1 MNNNL
6 PGKIIKIQTATLDLL
21 MRMNLRLYIICVAA
35 IFALVVP
42 AAADNNTATV
52 HGEVYGWD
60 TFEPLE
66 NAVVDVNSTPAQSMV
81 AKYGSYSFE
90 LEPGNYSITAR
101 YYQNDTL
108 TYSATETI
116 TIKNVGGSYVLDLLL
131 LPVYSEELMDSSD
144 ANESSKNLTFSTGN
158 PTTRASGN
166 NTNSPDSV
174 NITDYKGFFSSSVKY
189 FLIAIMFFLMLTG
202 SYLFFRKHKNKE
214 KNAQQE
220 DKTGQMTGDSSKFRN
235 MPEQPVIAQDKSID
249 SGVQQGFQVNT
260 EDTASKTEPVRVSGS
275 GSGSQTTETDLET
288 EPEPN
293 ISLTKPI
300 AESESKLP
308 AVGQVVELKY
318 GVSEKKVPSE
328 NKEECQVQD
337 EEECQVQDKEECQI
351 QDKEDQVQEKEDQ
364 VQEKELAEFGSE
376 EENENNFS
384 EDFADI
390 SEIEISAPK
399 KRLPLPADLQEIMD
413 IIRGH
418 EGRITQKDLRSR
430 LKYSEGKVSLMLAD
444 LERRDLIEKFK
455 RGRGNVVILKDEEL

>member
-1 MNNNL
+1 M
-6 PGKIIKIQTATLDLL
+6 

-42 AAADNNTATV
+42 AVADNNTSTV

-108 TYSATETI
+108 TYSATETL
-116 TIKNVGGSYVLDLLL
+116 TIKNGGGSYVLDLLL

-144 ANESSKNLTFSTGN
+144 ANGSSKNLTFSTGN
-158 PTTRASGN
+158 PTTGASVN
-166 NTNSPDSV
+166 NTKSPDSV
-174 NITDYKGFFSSSVKY
+174 NITGQKGFFSSSVEY
-189 FLIAIMFFLMLTG
+189 FLIAIMFFLLLTG
-202 SYLFFRKHKNKE
+202 SYLLFRKHKNKE
-214 KNAQQE
+214 KNTPQG
-220 DKTGQMTGDSSKFRN
+220 DKTGQMTGDSPEFRN
-235 MPEQPVIAQDKSID
+235 MPELPVIAQDKSID
-249 SGVQQGFQVNT
+249 PGVKQGFQVNT
-260 EDTASKTEPVRVSGS
+260 EDTTFRTETVIVSGS
-275 GSGSQTTETDLET
+275 EFETTEIDPET

-300 AESESKLP
+300 AENESKLP
-308 AVGQVVELKY
+308 AAGQVVELEY
-318 GVSEKKVPSE
+318 RVSEKKVPSE
-328 NKEECQVQD
+328 NEEENKKECQVQD
-337 EEECQVQDKEECQI
+337 QEEYQGHEA
-351 QDKEDQVQEKEDQ
+351 
-364 VQEKELAEFGSE
+364 ELAEFESE

-384 EDFADI
+384 EEFADI

-418 EGRITQKDLRSR
+418 GGRITQKDLRSR

-455 RGRGNVVILKDEEL
+455 RGRGNVVILKDEER